1 MRKLLNTLYVTTP
14 EAYLS
19 KDGLNVVISV
29 QQEEVFRIPVINI
42 EGIVTF
48 GYMGASPGVMKLC
61 SDNGISL
68 TFLSPQG
75 RFISRVQGATKGNVL
90 LRKKQY
96 QLSDDASWSLHVVRL
111 MIGGKIQNYRNIL
124 RRYIRD
130 YGENEDINRAVQ
142 VLERAKRDALK
153 AQDKTELIGYE
164 GMASNAYFE
173 VLPILILNQKTD
185 FPFHGRNRR
194 PPKDAVNAM
203 LSFAYTLIA
212 NDVAAAL
219 ETVGLDPYVGFL
231 HTLRPGRTSLA
242 PYLSRSASRSYWFH
256 SAGRGPMTAISPT
269 RIFHSWGSSS
279 RLVLRRKCPMRV
291 IYCSGSCSR
300 WVGIS
305 CGVSMRIV
313 RNLRIWKCRLPMPT
327 RFCRKNTGPGESSLM
342 ATAKS
347 SSSHER
353 HRMPQA
359 DSKISSSRL
368 IRFRY
373 INPTSSVFYG
383 STALL

>member
-142 VLERAKRDALK
+142 VLERAKRDVLK

-242 PYLSRSASRSYWFH
+242 LDMMEELRAYLAD
-256 SAGRGPMTAISPT
+256 
-269 RIFHSWGSSS
+269 
-279 RLVLRRKCPMRV
+279 RLVLSLINRKQ
-291 IYCSGSCSR
+291 ISGKGF
-300 WVGIS
+300 VEHGDNGIVMDEDIRK
-305 CGVSMRIV
+305 GVLLAWQKRKKETIIHPYLNESVPIGLIPYIQAMLLARFL
-313 RNLRIWKCRLPMPT
+313 RNDLDNYPV
-327 RFCRKNTGPGESSLM
+327 FLM
-342 ATAKS
+342 K
-347 SSSHER
+347 
-353 HRMPQA
+353 
-359 DSKISSSRL
+359 
-368 IRFRY
+368 
-373 INPTSSVFYG
+373 
-383 STALL
+383 

>member
-75 RFISRVQGATKGNVL
+75 RFISRV
-90 LRKKQY
+90 

-242 PYLSRSASRSYWFH
+242 LD
-256 SAGRGPMTAISPT
+256 M
-269 RIFHSWGSSS
+269 
-279 RLVLRRKCPMRV
+279 M
-291 IYCSGSCSR
+291 
-300 WVGIS
+300 
-305 CGVSMRIV
+305 
-313 RNLRIWKCRLPMPT
+313 
-327 RFCRKNTGPGESSLM
+327 E
-342 ATAKS
+342 
-347 SSSHER
+347 
-353 HRMPQA
+353 Q
-359 DSKISSSRL
+359 
-368 IRFRY
+368 
-373 INPTSSVFYG
+373 
-383 STALL
+383 

>member
-142 VLERAKRDALK
+142 VLERAKRDVLK

-194 PPKDAVNAM
+194 PPKDVVNAM

-242 PYLSRSASRSYWFH
+242 LDMMEELRAYLGDRFILSLINKRQISVKDFLFQGDNGVVMTDKGKKTFITAWQARKREVIIHPYLNEKVEI
-256 SAGRGPMTAISPT
+256 G
-269 RIFHSWGSSS
+269 
-279 RLVLRRKCPMRV
+279 L
-291 IYCSGSCSR
+291 
-300 WVGIS
+300 
-305 CGVSMRIV
+305 
-313 RNLRIWKCRLPMPT
+313 LPYVQAM
-327 RFCRKNTGPGESSLM
+327 LM
-342 ATAKS
+342 A
-347 SSSHER
+347 
-353 HRMPQA
+353 
-359 DSKISSSRL
+359 
-368 IRFRY
+368 RY
-373 INPTSSVFYG
+373 IRQDIDDYPVF
-383 STALL
+383 LIK